1 MFYSLLTDLLELSQ
15 GPKSRLPR
23 NPDLSRELEALSK
36 KVDWEWVVRAT
47 QGLDRLEKR
56 LRRNVGRQLG
66 LDSLLIS
73 LGTR

>member
-1 MFYSLLTDLLELSQ
+1 L
-15 GPKSRLPR
+15 
-23 NPDLSRELEALSK
+23 NRELEALSK
-36 KVDWEWVVRAT
+36 KVNWEWVVRAT
-47 QGLDRLEKR
+47 QGMDRLEKR